1 MGELTDELP
10 SRRATI
16 RDVAAEAD
24 VSIATVSL
32 YMQGGK
38 GVAGDTGERIAA
50 AIKKLD
56 YVPRPRA
63 ANGRATTSRKGNFIA
78 LLMEELSFMAFPEA
92 IYGAVIRAI
101 ELEARRHEFGL
112 LLATI
117 EENRIPQSVRDNQV
131 EGVIILGGSPTN
143 DALAVELAARKVP
156 LVLVDT
162 YNANLPVDSI
172 VPDNEWGGYNAFK
185 HLVEL
190 GHRQIAVI
198 EGPPKYKTL
207 TDRRWGALRAAEEFG
222 IPIPPFYRH
231 PSISSG
237 YPKKGYREMKDLLA
251 LPQPPTAVFAVSD
264 RAALGAIDA
273 IREAG
278 LRVPEDISIVG
289 FDDLANAEYAVPPLT
304 TVHYARE
311 EMGTFAL
318 QALLDRISNKSQ
330 APTRTCVLTELV
342 VRASTAPCLG

>member
-1 MGELTDELP
+1 M
-10 SRRATI
+10 
-16 RDVAAEAD
+16 
-24 VSIATVSL
+24 
-32 YMQGGK
+32 
-38 GVAGDTGERIAA
+38 
-50 AIKKLD
+50 
-56 YVPRPRA
+56 
-63 ANGRATTSRKGNFIA
+63 
-78 LLMEELSFMAFPEA
+78 
-92 IYGAVIRAI
+92 
-101 ELEARRHEFGL
+101 
-112 LLATI
+112 
-117 EENRIPQSVRDNQV
+117 
-131 EGVIILGGSPTN
+131 
-143 DALAVELAARKVP
+143 
-156 LVLVDT
+156 LVDT

-190 GHRQIAVI
+190 GHRQIAII

-207 TDRRWGALRAAEEFG
+207 TDRRWGALRAAEELG
-222 IPIPPFYRH
+222 VPIPPFYRH

-273 IREAG
+273 IKEAG

-318 QALLDRISNKSQ
+318 QALLDRIVEQVTSPHPNLCPDRIGS
-330 APTRTCVLTELV
+330 ARVDGSLSGLACWPGTT
-342 VRASTAPCLG
+342 VRADFLQSKAVAQQYRAVVQAIQQDLGTSYSREEKRNVATNPIARVFRSSARSAAVTCCGCRQ